1 VRLQRSRARARIPTH
16 HAGIDVAAL
25 LTVRSLLLDSA
36 LSDPVPPDSGLF
48 GPITI
53 EAPLGST
60 HGARC
65 DPCRMRIAILGPVL
79 VEHDG
84 APREV
89 AGGRLQALLARLA
102 LDAGRAVSPAALA
115 EAVWDGDPPRD
126 EQHALQSLISR
137 LRRALGDAALV
148 VQDPAGYRLAVA
160 PEEVDVARF
169 QRLARDGAQALAGGD
184 AHAALRSLT
193 EALGLWHGVP
203 AADALR
209 LEDLRLQARVDRL
222 AASARLGHAAH
233 DVPEL
238 AELAAGHPLDERIAA
253 LRVRALAA
261 AGRQADAL
269 AAYEQAR
276 AALDTELGAVPSAEL
291 QAAHLAVLRGDP
303 PAPAPRRARGNLP
316 AARTSFVGRDDDLR
330 RAEELLARHRLVTLV
345 GTGGAGKTR
354 LALEV
359 AARADVPAWLVELA
373 PLGDADALA
382 PAMLGALGLSA
393 ATLPDRR
400 AMAADAE
407 SRLLDALSS
416 GDTLIVLDNCE
427 HIVVPA
433 ARLADRLLAG
443 CPGLRIL
450 ATSREP
456 LAIGGEALAPV
467 GPLDTP
473 AAVALFADRAAS
485 AAPGVVLDEGL
496 VADVCRRID
505 GLPLAIELAAAR
517 LRSMPLDQLAARLHD
532 RFRLLTGGSRAAA
545 GRQRTLRAVVDWSW
559 DLLGEPERRVA
570 RRLSVF
576 SGGATLDAAEAVCA
590 GDGVAA
596 DEVFEV
602 LCSLVDRSLLQV
614 DGAGE
619 PHWRMLETIREY
631 AEEEAER
638 AGELLALR
646 QAHAGHFARLVAEAD
661 RRLRGAEQVPWLA
674 RLRADRDNVLSALRF
689 LADMGDGHAALRMA
703 LGLLWFWALTDGRE
717 EAVTWLRLA
726 LAADTEPDPLDA
738 LLAGAIVAWAG
749 VGEPAPAEDGGM
761 ERALALLAEADLGD
775 RPLLAVAAPIV
786 AAVTGHER
794 ESEHLLARLDT
805 HADPWVRAMSP
816 FIHAQIAEN
825 EGRLDEMAG
834 RLDVALERFRA
845 TGDRWGTAA
854 VLSELAALR
863 MVGGDLAGAEVA
875 LSETEALLGELGASP
890 NTSMIMLRRAD
901 LRARQGDVEG
911 ARAVLAGALEA
922 TGPQE
927 DRIFVRVMLAALTAR
942 TGDRDAARA
951 LREQALRDVHALRG
965 HRPDHA
971 HQRAIVFGMSARM
984 VAEEGDLERAR
995 ELLVLAFDATGTAR
1009 DLPIAGRVGEASA
1022 VLALQL
1028 GRPADAAEML
1038 GASIRLRGTED
1049 ASHPETAALLARLRD
1064 ALDEEALTAR
1074 IAAGRA
1080 LDREAALARLDPA
1093 TLG

>member
-1 VRLQRSRARARIPTH
+1 
-16 HAGIDVAAL
+16 
-25 LTVRSLLLDSA
+25 
-36 LSDPVPPDSGLF
+36 
-48 GPITI
+48 
-53 EAPLGST
+53 
-60 HGARC
+60 
-65 DPCRMRIAILGPVL
+65 MRIAILGPVL

-102 LDAGRAVSPAALA
+102 LDAGRAVSPGALA

-126 EQHALQSLISR
+126 EQHALQSLVSR
-137 LRRALGDAALV
+137 LRRALGDPALV
-148 VQDPAGYRLAVA
+148 VQEPAGYRLAVA
-160 PEEVDVARF
+160 PEEVDAARF
-169 QRLARDGAQALAGGD
+169 ERLAREGSRALAAGD
-184 AHAALRSLT
+184 ATAALRSLT
-193 EALGLWHGVP
+193 EALGLWRGVP
-203 AADALR
+203 AADAMR
-209 LEDLRLQARVDRL
+209 LDDVRLQARVDRL
-222 AASARLGHAAH
+222 AASAHLGRAAQ
-233 DVPEL
+233 DVAEL
-238 AELAAGHPLDERIAA
+238 AELAAEHPLDERIGA

-269 AAYEQAR
+269 AAYEEAR
-276 AALDTELGAVPSAEL
+276 AALDEELGAVPSAEL
-291 QAAHLAVLRGDP
+291 QAAHLAVLRGDRI
-303 PAPAPRRARGNLP
+303 PAAPQRARGNLP
-316 AARTSFVGRDDDLR
+316 AARTSFVGRDADLR
-330 RAEELLARHRLVTLV
+330 RAEELLTRHRLVTLV

-359 AARADVPAWLVELA
+359 AARAEVTAWLVELA

-382 PAMLGALGLSA
+382 PAMLDALGLSA

-407 SRLLDALSS
+407 SRLVDALSS
-416 GDTLIVLDNCE
+416 GDTLIVMDNCE

-485 AAPGVVLDEGL
+485 ASPGFVLDEEL

-576 SGGATLDAAEAVCA
+576 SGGAPLDAAEAVCA
-590 GDGVAA
+590 GDGVEPE
-596 DEVFEV
+596 EVFDL

-619 PHWRMLETIREY
+619 PRWRMLETIKEY

-646 QAHAGHFARLVAEAD
+646 RAHAGHFARLVADAD

-689 LADMGDGHAALRMA
+689 LADTGDGRAALRMA

-717 EAVTWLRLA
+717 EAVAWIRVA
-726 LAADTEPDPLDA
+726 LEAEPEPDPLDA

-749 VGEPAPAEDGGM
+749 VGGPPVGEDGGM
-761 ERALALLAEADLGD
+761 ERALALLADADLSD

-786 AAVTGHER
+786 AALTGHDQ
-794 ESEHLLARLDT
+794 ESKDLLAELEA
-805 HADPWVRAMSP
+805 HPDPWVRAMSP

-825 EGRLDEMAG
+825 EGRLDEMADQLG
-834 RLDVALERFRA
+834 VALERFRA

-854 VLSELAALR
+854 VLSELASLR
-863 MVGGDLAGAEVA
+863 MLSGDLDGAEVA
-875 LSETEALLGELGASP
+875 LGETEALMEELGSGP
-890 NTSMIMLRRAD
+890 DRGMIILRRAD
-901 LRARQGDVEG
+901 LRARRGDVEG
-911 ARAVLAGALEA
+911 ARALVAGALE
-922 TGPQE
+922 TRGPQE
-927 DRIFVRVMLAALTAR
+927 ERIFMRVMLAVLTACA
-942 TGDRDAARA
+942 GDRDEARM
-951 LREQALRDVHALRG
+951 LREDALRDVQGLSSQ
-965 HRPDHA
+965 RPDHA

-984 VAEEGDLERAR
+984 VADEGDLPRAR
-995 ELLVLAFDATGTAR
+995 ELLTLALEATATAQ
-1009 DLPIAGRVGEASA
+1009 DLPIAGRVGEASV
-1022 VLALQL
+1022 VLAARL
-1028 GRPADAAEML
+1028 GRPVDAAEML
-1038 GASIRLRGTED
+1038 GASMRLRGTED
-1049 ASHPETAALLARLRD
+1049 ATNPVTASLLAELRD
-1064 ALDEEALTAR
+1064 ALGEEAMAAA

-1080 LDREAALARLDPA
+1080 LDRDAALARLDPA
-1093 TLG
+1093 TLDQT